1 MALVRTSD
9 SIDVSRVSATEVVAG
24 EKIARCWGKFHKQQ
38 STVRYNFVMTKL
50 PVGAEVRGTDR
61 RCRWCRHALPAQDG
75 PGRRKEFC
83 SQKCRQWDWVSRQR
97 ASELEL
103 SENELV
109 MTREELD
116 ALKDQIYV
124 LHCALTDAR
133 HDLGKP
139 RHTKE
144 SIKEILDWVM
154 EAAEPVASASLHP
167 SVRP

>member
-1 MALVRTSD
+1 MSIICTSN
-9 SIDVSRVSATEVVAG
+9 SVDVPRVSATEIVARKKV
-24 EKIARCWGKFHKQQ
+24 ERCWGKFHNPQ
-38 STVRYNFVMTKL
+38 STVQYNFVMTKL
-50 PVGAEVRGTDR
+50 PSEAEVRGTDR
-61 RCRWCRHALPAQDG
+61 RCRWCRHALPGQDG

-133 HDLGKP
+133 HDLAKP
-139 RHTKE
+139 RHTKD
-144 SIKEILDWVM
+144 SIREILEWVM
-154 EAAEPVASASLHP
+154 DAAAPVASASLHP